1 MSKSTAN
8 KSANVATIKPDAKLA
23 NTAGRKERIAVLSS
37 INTADDLLASS
48 LLAGLRMTAEHGR
61 TSADEVREGF
71 PRCGSPDV
79 YASTFNRGA
88 KAATVIGVAA
98 TVKLIMSY
106 ADAAG
111 GYRKAVDALGSVIA
125 QGKEAGGA
133 LKPAAAKLAV
143 KSAAKV
149 AEDKAAGKKADK
161 AAKKTVVRTRAQVTM
176 AAAALEC
183 GKGHKEM
190 AAFLK
195 LASNAASKLP
205 EREGRV
211 ELDRKARAALA
222 EVCEMFHQLAK

>member
-1 MSKSTAN
+1 MSRSNNT
-8 KSANVATIKPDAKLA
+8 ATIPADSKIA
-23 NTAGRKERIAVLSS
+23 NNAGRKDRIAVLTA
-37 INTADDLLASS
+37 INTAEDLLGSS
-48 LLAGLRMTAEHGR
+48 LLAALRMTAEHGQ
-61 TSADEVREGF
+61 TSADEVKEGW
-71 PRCGSPDV
+71 PRCNNPAV
-79 YASTFNRGA
+79 YASTFNRGV

-98 TVKLIMSY
+98 AVKLIMSY

-111 GYRKAVDALGSVIA
+111 GYRKAVDALGSIIA

-143 KSAAKV
+143 KAASKV
-149 AEDKAAGKKADK
+149 ATDKAAGKKADK
-161 AAKKTVVRTRAQVTM
+161 AAKKTVVRTQSQVTM
-176 AAAALEC
+176 AAAALGC

>member
-1 MSKSTAN
+1 MSRTNTA
-8 KSANVATIKPDAKLA
+8 ATIPADSKLA
-23 NTAGRKERIAVLSS
+23 NTAGRKERIAVLSA
-37 INTADDLLASS
+37 INTAEDLLGSS
-48 LLAGLRMTAEHGR
+48 LLAALRMTAEHGQ
-61 TSADEVREGF
+61 TSTDEVKEGW
-71 PRCGSPDV
+71 PRCNNPAV

-88 KAATVIGVAA
+88 KAAAVVGVAA
-98 TVKLIMSY
+98 AVKLVMSY
-106 ADAAG
+106 AEGPG

-222 EVCEMFHQLAK
+222 DVCEMFHQLAK